1 MNYSTN
7 FPSIQDR
14 VSPEEWQARLDLA
27 ACYRL
32 VDVYGMTDLI
42 YNHITARVPGE
53 EDVLL
58 LNLYGLVYREITAS
72 SLVKIH
78 VDGEIIWKPDTDYD
92 INKSGYVIH
101 GAIHK
106 ARPDVACVLHTHTR
120 AGMAVAAMKCGLL
133 PLSQTS
139 IRFVGHIG
147 YHDYEGPALEL
158 DERERLVRDL
168 GPHDAMIMRNHGLLT
183 CGPTIQQAFNT
194 MYQLELSCQSQVDAM
209 AARTELTMPG
219 ENVLAHT
226 AHMYQRGGLTEFSNG
241 RPCCVGLR
249 PNKRTRTI
257 PPIGTEAP
265 GGVMPTLLSRFIT
278 AGMLLAALVAG
289 AFAQDYPNRPVR
301 LIVPF
306 PPGGSND
313 VVGRLVAMQLS
324 TQLGQ
329 QVFVDNRGGAGG
341 VIGTEACATATPD
354 GYTLCIVSIAH
365 AVNPALHKLNYDP
378 IKSFTPISIF
388 ATGPNVLAINP
399 TLSVNSVKELVA
411 LAKQKPGELN
421 YASAGVGS
429 FQHLGGELFKLTAGV
444 NIVHV
449 PYKGGGPAMQD
460 VISGHVKI
468 MFSSLIQTTPFI
480 KSGQLKALGTGGA
493 KRTAV
498 LPDVP
503 TISEAGV
510 PGYVADNWW
519 GLAAPAGLPEPLVEK
534 LYAASQA
541 ALKSPELLAAF
552 EREGAAPVTMTTA
565 EFGEYIKGE
574 IAKWGQVVKE
584 GNIQAQ

>member
-1 MNYSTN
+1 
-7 FPSIQDR
+7 
-14 VSPEEWQARLDLA
+14 
-27 ACYRL
+27 
-32 VDVYGMTDLI
+32 
-42 YNHITARVPGE
+42 
-53 EDVLL
+53 
-58 LNLYGLVYREITAS
+58 
-72 SLVKIH
+72 
-78 VDGEIIWKPDTDYD
+78 
-92 INKSGYVIH
+92 
-101 GAIHK
+101 
-106 ARPDVACVLHTHTR
+106 
-120 AGMAVAAMKCGLL
+120 
-133 PLSQTS
+133 
-139 IRFVGHIG
+139 
-147 YHDYEGPALEL
+147 
-158 DERERLVRDL
+158 
-168 GPHDAMIMRNHGLLT
+168 
-183 CGPTIQQAFNT
+183 
-194 MYQLELSCQSQVDAM
+194 
-209 AARTELTMPG
+209 
-219 ENVLAHT
+219 
-226 AHMYQRGGLTEFSNG
+226 
-241 RPCCVGLR
+241 
-249 PNKRTRTI
+249 
-257 PPIGTEAP
+257 
-265 GGVMPTLLSRFIT
+265 MPTLLSRLV
-278 AGMLLAALVAG
+278 AAAMLLVPLVAG

-341 VIGTEACATATPD
+341 VIGTEACATAAPD
-354 GYTLCIVSIAH
+354 GYTLCIISIAH

-399 TLSVNSVKELVA
+399 TLPVNSVKELVA

-493 KRTAV
+493 KRSSV

-503 TISEAGV
+503 TIAEAGV

-519 GLAAPAGLPEPLVEK
+519 GLAAPAGLPGPLAEK

-552 EREGAAPVTMTTA
+552 EREGAAPVTMSTA
-565 EFGEYIKGE
+565 EFGEYVKGE
-574 IAKWGQVVKE
+574 IAKWARVVKE